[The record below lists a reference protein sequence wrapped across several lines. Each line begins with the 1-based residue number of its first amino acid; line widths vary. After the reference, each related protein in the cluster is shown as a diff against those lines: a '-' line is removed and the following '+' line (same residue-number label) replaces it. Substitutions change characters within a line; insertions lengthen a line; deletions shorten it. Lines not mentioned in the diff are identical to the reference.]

1 MRIAA
6 LVLAAGRSRRF
17 GARNKLLADLEG
29 RAVLARTVAAVTA
42 AEFDETMVVTGPDH
56 DAIRHLLGDASVR
69 LVPCAASCG
78 GMGMS
83 IASGIAALRS
93 DVEGVAILPG
103 DMPLMTTATLRKIAD
118 EFVSHQ
124 GQRIVHAADG
134 QGAQRNP
141 VLWPRICFSELMS
154 LQGDRGAKI
163 MIRDAVTV
171 RVTDDREL
179 LDIDDEEGF
188 ARARQ
193 ALIGKLAQS

>member
-1 MRIAA
+1 MRIVA

-42 AEFDETMVVTGPDH
+42 AGFDETMVVTGPDH
-56 DAIRHLLGDASVR
+56 DAIEQVLRATPVR
-69 LVPCAASCG
+69 LVRSANERDG
-78 GMGMS
+78 IGLS
-83 IASGIAALRS
+83 IATGVAALGD
-93 DVEGVAILPG
+93 DVEGIAILPG
-103 DMPLMTTATLRKIAD
+103 DMPLMTAATLRTIAD

-141 VLWPRICFSELMS
+141 VLWPRIFFSDLMS
-154 LQGDRGAKI
+154 LQGDRGAKT
-163 MIRDAVTV
+163 MIRDAVAV
-171 RVTDDREL
+171 RVADDREL

>member
-56 DAIRHLLGDASVR
+56 DAIEQVLREAPVR
-69 LVPCAASCG
+69 LVRCANERDG
-78 GMGMS
+78 IGLS
-83 IASGIAALRS
+83 IATGIVALRS
-93 DVEGVAILPG
+93 DLEGVAILPG

-141 VLWPRICFSELMS
+141 VLWPRIFFSELMS